1 MTYTIQNLISR
12 FEELKLPKMAENIN
26 TYLDMIV
33 EGRKNSP
40 GIAWRTICDL
50 NCQTRQTWQ

>member
-33 EGRKNSP
+33 DGRKTVLKSL
-40 GIAWRTICDL
+40 GELCEL

>member
-33 EGRKNSP
+33 DGGEGQDAP
-40 GIAWRTICDL
+40 GA
-50 NCQTRQTWQ
+50 